1 MQQKMNGGSALPV
14 RFPLRLFSILILLLV
29 ITGCGI
35 GQPVAADSSGVPIRI
50 GVLAH
55 KGIDECKASWQPTID
70 YLNSA
75 VPGYRFTLVPLT
87 FENIG
92 AATADH
98 EIDFVLSNPGIFED
112 LEVKYG
118 VSNILTLN
126 NFRRGHFLN
135 EFGGVI
141 IARKDRQDIRT
152 YNDLKGKR
160 IIAAGKN
167 SFGGWYSGFR
177 ELKSHGIDPAKDFAS
192 LRFSESHPD
201 AVFKVLDRE
210 ADAGIIRTDTLEQ
223 MEDEG
228 KIRLDDLYVFP
239 PDAQYQRPDFPL
251 LYSTRLYPEWAF
263 AKLPQTDNS
272 VASAVAVALLSVTK
286 DSPAAQSAKIG
297 GWISPVNYESIHDC
311 LKEIR
316 APPYENY
323 GVVTLEDI
331 VREYLYWIIAGI
343 LLIAALLILS
353 LRLIMANRQLNALRK
368 KLEEDIN
375 KRKQMEEALTQ
386 ANKKLN
392 LLSSITRHDIT
403 NQLTVLQGYLIILEK
418 KSSPI
423 LHSLNISRRSIRVR
437 NGSLP

>member
-1 MQQKMNGGSALPV
+1 MLSPG
-14 RFPLRLFSILILLLV
+14 
-29 ITGCGI
+29 TG
-35 GQPVAADSSGVPIRI
+35 
-50 GVLAH
+50 
-55 KGIDECKASWQPTID
+55 
-70 YLNSA
+70 LNSS
-75 VPGYRFTLVPLT
+75 RST
-87 FENIG
+87 FENIS

-98 EIDFVLSNPGIFED
+98 DIDFVLSNPGIFAD

-118 VSNILTLN
+118 ISNILTLN

-201 AVFKVLDRE
+201 AVLKVLSGE
-210 ADAGIIRTDTLEQ
+210 ADAGIVRTDTLEQ

-228 KIRLDDLYVFP
+228 KITLADLYVFP
-239 PDAQYQRPDFPL
+239 PDAQYQSPDFPL

-263 AKLPQTDNS
+263 AKLHQTDDS
-272 VASAVAVALLSVTK
+272 VASAVAVALLSVTP
-286 DSPAAQSAKIG
+286 DNPAAKAAKIG
-297 GWISPVNYESIHDC
+297 GWTSPVNYESVHDC

-323 GVVTLEDI
+323 GVITLEDI
-331 VREYLYWIIAGI
+331 VRQYLFGIIAARHSHCCTPDYFVPSDNGEP
-343 LLIAALLILS
+343 AAQCPP
-353 LRLIMANRQLNALRK
+353 AK
-368 KLEEDIN
+368 
-375 KRKQMEEALTQ
+375 T
-386 ANKKLN
+386 
-392 LLSSITRHDIT
+392 
-403 NQLTVLQGYLIILEK
+403 
-418 KSSPI
+418 
-423 LHSLNISRRSIRVR
+423 
-437 NGSLP
+437 